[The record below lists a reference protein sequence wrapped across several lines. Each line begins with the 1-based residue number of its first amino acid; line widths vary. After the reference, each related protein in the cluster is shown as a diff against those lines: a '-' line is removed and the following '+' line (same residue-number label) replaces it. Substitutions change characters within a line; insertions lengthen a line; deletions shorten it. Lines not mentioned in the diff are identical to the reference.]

1 MLITRVLPIAAGLA
15 VGGWLITRAVRKR
28 RAAHVDTAPPD
39 DVSYFTDDS
48 DGDWVEI
55 IAIET
60 EFLDPDL
67 Q

>member
-1 MLITRVLPIAAGLA
+1 MTITRTLPIVGALA
-15 VGGWLITRAVRKR
+15 LGGWLITRTIRKR
-28 RAAHVDTAPPD
+28 RAAQAATSPTD
-39 DVSYFTDDS
+39 DVSYFTED

-60 EFLDPDL
+60 TAVDPDL